1 MARNLF
7 LSIAWFLLLIN
18 LGVPLQGGYNRH
30 PFFLDMNVL
39 RTTWYI
45 RVSAFTFN
53 FSSRTLTI
61 SKVRTPVSN
70 KSTSCPG
77 FEIQEERYPMGSFRR
92 YSMFFGWF
100 EKKTGSRPRGDLDF
114 TTCQSMNLDYGEN
127 RRSFV
132 GKCCDRERVSDEVT
146 WDDLHQ
152 PTTSTVSPF

>member
-1 MARNLF
+1 MVRNLF

-77 FEIQEERYPMGSFRR
+77 FEIQEERYPMGSFRM
-92 YSMFFGWF
+92 YSMFFGLRRKRVLAWGEIWTSLHAKAWILIT
-100 EKKTGSRPRGDLDF
+100 EKPTIFCWQMLWPRTSVRRGDL
-114 TTCQSMNLDYGEN
+114 
-127 RRSFV
+127 R
-132 GKCCDRERVSDEVT
+132 
-146 WDDLHQ
+146 W
-152 PTTSTVSPF
+152 PTTYN